1 MRLLPWPV
9 ALLGFAQVLLAFWL
23 LVGALVVAHA
33 LYDELRG
40 WWRRRTHWR
49 VELTRLGVRDHR
61 DGLYIEARD
70 EREVARRLIRA

>member
-1 MRLLPWPV
+1 MLPWGT
-9 ALLGFAQVLLAFWL
+9 ALLGFVQVLVGVWL
-23 LVGALVVAHA
+23 FVGAAAVLHA
-33 LYDELRG
+33 LYDGVRS

-70 EREVARRLIRA
+70 AAEVARRLIQVSR